1 MLLFFFGKEVLP
13 YDFHAQVSH
22 PCTES
27 SLVQVSIFGADTVK
41 PFRVIV
47 KFDKLPCQ
55 LLILVFGDIFPD
67 AGQKKRQG
75 FQAVSDVPANI
86 LTIRFA
92 TAGRF
97 AGKRFRKFQALTD
110 YVGQL
115 EQVANDVKP

>member
-1 MLLFFFGKEVLP
+1 LLLFFFGKEVLP

-27 SLVQVSIFGADTVK
+27 RLVQVRIFGTDAMK

-47 KFDKLPCQ
+47 QPDEFPCQ
-55 LLILVFGDIFPD
+55 FLILLFGDIFPD
-67 AGQKKRQG
+67 ADQKKRQG
-75 FQAVSDVPANI
+75 LQAVSDVPANLLAI
-86 LTIRFA
+86 CFV

-97 AGKRFRKFQALTD
+97 VVKRFRKFQALTD

-115 EQVANDVKP
+115 EQVANNVKP